1 MGRPAI
7 SSKLRVC
14 SFFMRLHLRRSR
26 RMQRIQNLRE
36 KIVAVF
42 SRYLD
47 QAHVRVAP
55 NDGSKRCIS
64 LFLHD
69 PENRDHPIQKRPDA
83 RGIRIRMALHAANFV
98 HQNQITVLRIRQRGQ
113 SRRLKRIRK
122 RRDAERRAADADAVM
137 RIAEQILCCGRM
149 QINRPA
155 AIRLRLCR
163 DSAESPSRSGSMAS
177 SAAAIS
183 VLFPICTGPVR
194 KTCIAIPPLAAFSR
208 SRIASPGARSS
219 PPRSTQRSPPGSV
232 REYQDRLARECG

>member
-1 MGRPAI
+1 
-7 SSKLRVC
+7 
-14 SFFMRLHLRRSR
+14 
-26 RMQRIQNLRE
+26 MQRSQNLRE

-42 SRYLD
+42 SRYLE

-163 DSAESPSRSGSMAS
+163 DSAESPKPLRFDGIQCSSNQRTFSDLHGAGQKDVHRYPSPRGFFAVPDRFARCKII
-177 SAAAIS
+177 SAAIDTAIS
-183 VLFPICTGPVR
+183 AGVCPRISRPI
-194 KTCIAIPPLAAFSR
+194 
-208 SRIASPGARSS
+208 GA
-219 PPRSTQRSPPGSV
+219 
-232 REYQDRLARECG
+232 

>member
-1 MGRPAI
+1 MSSSI
-7 SSKLRVC
+7 SSLL
-14 SFFMRLHLRRSR
+14 SFRRNRIPQTTPKENGQTRNLIQIAGLLLFFTRSRLRRSR
-26 RMQRIQNLRE
+26 RMQRSQNLRE

-42 SRYLD
+42 SRYLE

-69 PENRDHPIQKRPDA
+69 PENRDHPVQKRPDA

-113 SRRLKRIRK
+113 SRRLKHIRK

-163 DSAESPSRSGSMAS
+163 DSAESPKPLRFDGIQCSSSVSRSSCNTWRG
-177 SAAAIS
+177 
-183 VLFPICTGPVR
+183 
-194 KTCIAIPPLAAFSR
+194 
-208 SRIASPGARSS
+208 
-219 PPRSTQRSPPGSV
+219 
-232 REYQDRLARECG
+232 